1 MSKTFKQIKAEFIDS
16 AKAKGVKTNNP
27 VVAAWIGSIGSGKST
42 LVREL
47 GKILGWQVI
56 ANDKIRVMLR
66 ERGSGFNPQKTYEIA
81 SAMLKKILKVGGNAI
96 LDSDFADIKKRKR
109 LEKFARKF
117 NAKVVYLRT
126 FCDRDTMIERL
137 LKSRYDSK
145 TNLFSSTVVALRE
158 HLRRYPWHYNWS
170 KANGGKY
177 TLKNFGINFL
187 AEIDTIKPKVW
198 KKKLRLVAEKL
209 KKF

>member
-1 MSKTFKQIKAEFIDS
+1 MKTFKEIKNEFIES
-16 AKAKGVKTNNP
+16 GKAKGAKTLNP
-27 VVAAWIGSIGSGKST
+27 VIAAWIGSIGSGKST
-42 LVREL
+42 LAREL
-47 GKILGWQVI
+47 GRMLGWQVI
-56 ANDKIRVMLR
+56 KKDKIRVMLR
-66 ERGSGFNPQKTYEIA
+66 EKGKGFNPQNTYEIVF
-81 SAMLKKILKVGGNAI
+81 AMLEKILKAGGNAI
-96 LDSDFADIKKRKR
+96 FDSDFADIKKRRR

-137 LKSRYDSK
+137 LRSRYDKK

-158 HLRRYPWHYNWS
+158 HMRRYPWHHRWS
-170 KANGGKY
+170 RANGGNY
-177 TLKNFGINFL
+177 TLKKFGINFF
-187 AEIDTIKPKVW
+187 AEIDTTKPKIW